1 MSKEKGPELLEKYID
16 RVRRG
21 IKSKKTERREK
32 FKKHAE
38 VLELLTPVEKK
49 TRGHERAGEVYREL
63 LRRKKI
69 GEQLAPGVQAA
80 RRLARQLGVPVKQTD
95 DPLFRSAKQ
104 PEPEPPK
111 ASESMGADDAVF
123 PYQLAQTSL
132 RYKKPITPTRTPT
145 PFPEQARK
153 EISRRIRESR
163 KKGTYDPEKV
173 ALAARKA
180 LESVSVPLSLFNRT
194 AIGQIAFADRMLG
207 TGELVSAPGQ
217 PVESEDAR
225 HADNLKQAFLKLRS
239 KPSRELMGA
248 AREMLEKTGFG
259 LLLQDKSKEEIDR
272 LLLSTAE
279 GIVDDFYD
287 GRYDKEYSEDAKAII
302 NPYLKKL
309 GAYRLASD
317 KTVEDE
323 RRASLEG
330 KSLDRY
336 GVDEEAPSKSGLEKA
351 AVGFLSGGPVGA
363 LGTYLL
369 GTPVARAGEGIAQGV
384 YRSLPTDWTGFQSG
398 FFDRSEDAGSA
409 AFAQALVAEK
419 ERVGK
424 RGKDSLPLN
433 FAKNIG
439 EMVVGL
445 GQLIWETYGLLGD
458 DVPEIVKRSVIAD
471 MRNRGVF
478 RPLTAKEYDLMRSG
492 KRADTVRNMV
502 QAMGASIYN
511 TATNPVKA
519 FESDPLFTLMTFTG
533 AARALKMSPVL
544 KSHLQSK
551 MVTAPNKPYVPEAM
565 RGKQVSRYE
574 LITGVLNQVDGAL
587 MFAPVKIAAQAL
599 PGYQLAGPVLQ
610 QVGAAMAPV
619 GSFLKDFLVR
629 PTGPIY
635 RVVNELQA
643 VGDASPVY
651 KEQMAKLRQS
661 TSSDMPLSTIFEK
674 MDEILDPPLKEAYA
688 EVMLRELGLK
698 DAAVSAERA
707 GRSLFETLKAEQ
719 AMRLGDETPAR
730 GPETERGEPFPAPR
744 ATPDAFAPA
753 KKAAEES
760 VVASALREVRRL
772 AETLE
777 ARLKDPNDTFN
788 AARRDRAFEQGLS
801 DLAKED
807 IKVRVDAQAGTLLEK
822 EARLKNELVSYV
834 ESVKQK
840 IQREG
845 GSLEGEFTQALNA
858 AAEQKGWPE
867 VLRMLKGG
875 DDPLG
880 GSFARSVAKRRGQK
894 VLNLEDPPA
903 SVPGQ
908 EPPVATPSPAVVPR
922 DVSPVAPAAPE
933 APVVA
938 PVPDAPAL
946 PTPEAPTPAAP
957 VVATADVAPAPGA
970 ARLADEGYFEDLL
983 RLEDDVD
990 ISRPASE
997 TVPRLEESYNRFVQG
1012 LADTKGDAPHVFV
1025 LEASDATS
1033 GLLQSLK
1040 GTLRDLVIKDLE
1052 PTIKS
1057 ESQRRRMNLGYIEKL
1072 VEKDMGEARAA
1083 LYKEVLDADGNLQFI
1098 EGTQHSKP
1106 GKPRF
1111 DPGRPKVDTEVISQ
1125 SDLPVLI
1132 LEDGQIRAPG
1142 LHTSKYGMRIKRA
1155 TGKVDDGITGER
1167 QAIAHVIAGL
1177 ESGKPFKVAAAS
1189 ADTARYLES
1198 LSVPKGNV
1206 PGGGLGTVMGSD
1218 GLIGALMQ
1226 GRQRALD
1233 AGEAVRGFFLGQ
1245 KQKVSVSPEVEAA
1258 IRNPQT
1264 RAQGLAQLID
1274 DTDVVA
1280 TNIVTRERRLI
1291 LEEEIANSAAG
1302 LQPRAG
1308 QFEGQVTAATDAT
1321 LAGRAPEDFGL
1332 RAATA
1337 EQKKWLGFDEGSNLY
1352 IQPEVQNFIKWDQRW
1367 RAMFGGGA
1375 AGKGL
1380 LKVASSSWK
1389 AMMTAMNPITFAGN
1403 FISNLA
1409 LRAMVDGN
1417 VTPIGLLEAT
1427 GVYNRYKSGALRRQ
1441 ITQARKQ
1448 KNNAL
1453 AEKLELDMAMIKEWE
1468 KAGWGDF
1475 TSVEVRQ
1482 ALGKGVADKFGKWLA
1497 EASDADAA
1505 QAFSRVM
1512 QGTATAADNLLVRT
1526 ASKGLNLWKGALTK
1540 METAYRLSD
1549 VWFKLERGLIV
1560 GRLLD
1565 KGLKT
1570 MGKQKTLT
1578 FDVSPERSMTIYKDI
1593 NGNLRLNNQ
1602 RGRKLS
1608 PKQVSSLLAEAGR
1621 LAGNRLYFDY
1631 SKVSGLN
1638 RLLRE
1643 SGADVFA
1650 SPFYSW
1656 FWKAMWVPGLKEGL
1670 AKHIINGGL
1679 SGIKSTDPNVTKL
1692 IGAGKARQA
1701 RGRLGVVLSSQMAR
1715 QLPESEVDKLRM
1727 LSGYGP
1733 TKDSPFMGLLIKGP
1747 GGMTRFMMNRFEVSG
1762 AQLPFNRLLGKVT
1775 MSLRGKEAAGSMLDG
1790 SIQDFIIEGTPQR
1803 AALDSIIAAKVKGGP
1818 NLDALDRRERTGKY
1832 LRLKRIVDAART
1844 LADPEKRLKI
1854 VEEVRSALPSLG
1866 NTSSD
1871 LAVIFG
1877 LQAGGA
1883 GPLIAETVRSW
1894 GPSSDAILS
1903 PYLIAQLIGMATGS
1917 KMIGDIATKTFK
1929 DGGNVTQAVR
1939 EYAGIRDDSYLRSE
1953 DQFYVQNYV
1962 NKSLDKLAEEWK
1974 NSLRTP
1980 TYTPR
1985 TDKDRA
1991 DLEAIKRRNL
2001 AVSWAVDAEIELL
2014 RMGIKRELES
2024 LGYEPARKKEV
2035 AILPQ
2040 KSTRELDR
2048 EAMRELDE
2056 RWAKRK

>member
-1 MSKEKGPELLEKYID
+1 MSKEKGPELLEKYIG

-38 VLELLTPVEKK
+38 VLELLTPIEEK

-80 RRLARQLGVPVKQTD
+80 RRLARQLGAPVKQTD

-104 PEPEPPK
+104 PVETEEG
-111 ASESMGADDAVF
+111 SSLRFDARTGGVTRGLTSF
-123 PYQLAQTSL
+123 PQTSL

-153 EISRRIRESR
+153 EIARRIREMR

-194 AIGQIAFADRMLG
+194 AIGQAAFADRMLG
-207 TGELVSAPGQ
+207 TGEMASAPGQ

-248 AREMLEKTGFG
+248 AREMLEKRGFG
-259 LLLQDKSKEEIDR
+259 LLLQDKSKEETDR

-336 GVDEEAPSKSGLEKA
+336 GVDEEAPSKGGAGKA

-419 ERVGK
+419 KRVGK

-511 TATNPVKA
+511 TATNPVEA

-544 KSHLQSK
+544 KSHLQKK

-629 PTGPIY
+629 PTSPIY

-674 MDEILDPPLKEAYA
+674 MDELLDPPLKEAYA

-730 GPETERGEPFPAPR
+730 GPETARGEPFPAPR
-744 ATPDAFAPA
+744 ATPDPFAPA

-760 VVASALREVRRL
+760 VVSSALREVRRL

-788 AARRDRAFEQGLS
+788 ATRRDRAFEQGLS
-801 DLAKED
+801 DLVKED

-894 VLNLEDPPA
+894 ALNLEDPPA

-908 EPPVATPSPAVVPR
+908 EPPVATPSPVAVPR
-922 DVSPVAPAAPE
+922 DVSPVAPD
-933 APVVA
+933 VA
-938 PVPDAPAL
+938 PVPDAPSL
-946 PTPEAPTPAAP
+946 PTPETPTPAAP
-957 VVATADVAPAPGA
+957 VAATADVAPTPGA

-990 ISRPASE
+990 VARSTSE
-997 TVPRLEESYNRFVQG
+997 TVPRLEESYNRFVRN
-1012 LADTKGDAPHVFV
+1012 LAETKGDAPHVFV

-1040 GTLRDLVIKDLE
+1040 DTLRDLVIKDLE

-1057 ESQRRRMNLGYIEKL
+1057 ESQRRRMNLEYIEKL
-1072 VEKDMGEARAA
+1072 VEKDMGEARGA

-1098 EGTQHSKP
+1098 EGTGHSKP

-1132 LEDGQIRAPG
+1132 LEDGQVRAPG
-1142 LHTSKYGMRIKRA
+1142 LHTSAYGMRIKRA
-1155 TGKVDDGITGER
+1155 TGKVDEGITGER

-1189 ADTARYLES
+1189 ANTARYLES

-1321 LAGRAPEDFGL
+1321 LAGRSPEDFGL

-1337 EQKKWLGFDEGSNLY
+1337 EQKKWLGFDEASNLY

-1367 RAMFGGGA
+1367 RATFGGGT

-1427 GVYNRYKSGALRRQ
+1427 GVYNRYKSGALQRQ

-1790 SIQDFIIEGTPQR
+1790 SIQDFIIEGSPQR

-1818 NLDALDRRERTGKY
+1818 KLDADDRRDRTGKF

-1894 GPSSDAILS
+1894 GPSSNAILS
-1903 PYLIAQLIGMATGS
+1903 PYLMAQLIGMATGS

-1939 EYAGIRDDSYLRSE
+1939 EYAGIRDDSYLRKE
-1953 DQFYVQNYV
+1953 DQFDVQNYV
-1962 NKSLDKLAEEWK
+1962 NKSLDKLASEWK

-1985 TDKDRA
+1985 TDKDRV

-2001 AVSWAVDAEIELL
+2001 TVDWAVDAEIELL

-2024 LGYEPARKKEV
+2024 LGYEPASKKEV

-2048 EAMRELDE
+2048 EAMRELNE

>member
-1 MSKEKGPELLEKYID
+1 MSNKKGPELLGEYID
-16 RVRRG
+16 RVGRG
-21 IKSKKTERREK
+21 VKSKKARRRK
-32 FKKHAE
+32 RFKKQSE
-38 VLELLTPVEKK
+38 LLELLTPIEEK

-63 LRRKKI
+63 LERKKR

-80 RRLARQLGVPVKQTD
+80 RRLARQLGAPVKQTD

-111 ASESMGADDAVF
+111 ANESMGADDAVF

-207 TGELVSAPGQ
+207 SGELVSAPGQ
-217 PVESEDAR
+217 PVKSEDAR
-225 HADNLKQAFLKLRS
+225 RADNLKEAFLKLRS

-248 AREMLEKTGFG
+248 AREMLEKRGFG
-259 LLLQDKSKEEIDR
+259 LLLQDKSKEETDR

-336 GVDEEAPSKSGLEKA
+336 GVDEKAPSKGGLGKA
-351 AVGFLSGGPVGA
+351 AVGFLSGGPMGA

-369 GTPVARAGEGIAQGV
+369 GTPVARAGEGIARGV
-384 YRSLPTDWTGFQSG
+384 YRSLPTDWTGFQPG

-409 AFAQALVAEK
+409 AFAQALAADKARIE
-419 ERVGK
+419 K

-502 QAMGASIYN
+502 QALGASI
-511 TATNPVKA
+511 TNVAKHPGTA

-533 AARALKMSPVL
+533 AARALKMNPVL
-544 KSHLQSK
+544 KSHLQKK
-551 MVTAPNKPYVPEAM
+551 MVTAPNKPYVPKAM

-599 PGYQLAGPVLQ
+599 PGYQLYGPALQ

-619 GSFLKDFLVR
+619 GKFMTALQNFLIR
-629 PTGPIY
+629 PTGPEY
-635 RVVNELQA
+635 RVTRKLERA
-643 VGDASPVY
+643 EDAKNLY
-651 KEQMAKLRQS
+651 NQQKAKLRES
-661 TSSDMPLSTIFEK
+661 I
-674 MDEILDPPLKEAYA
+674 
-688 EVMLRELGLK
+688 
-698 DAAVSAERA
+698 
-707 GRSLFETLKAEQ
+707 
-719 AMRLGDETPAR
+719 
-730 GPETERGEPFPAPR
+730 GEN
-744 ATPDAFAPA
+744 
-753 KKAAEES
+753 
-760 VVASALREVRRL
+760 ASAADVIKEMDALDTVPKEVLSQEFLNALGYDAVIATVQRTNGSYYDAIKRL
-772 AETLE
+772 AEDGDLLRVPAQDRAALAGTLDLPAQSPPGSPSSYVSFPRQSRMDLSGSASDARPAAPRQDVTVPGRPVFDDATVPGRPAFDDATVPGRPAFDDAPPGPPPLPRPE
-777 ARLKDPNDTFN
+777 APVPPPLPTQGPPPLPAQGPPPLPKPSPVAVPRPPV
-788 AARRDRAFEQGLS
+788 AARVADDAYFQDVMDGASARSVRDEGRLVEFDELYPAYVEALSDQGGGPHAVTVQRSASTEPLLVELRKAQEDMVRKDLMDSIEGALPKLEKKWAEQGLS
-801 DLAKED
+801 RSEIQAK
-807 IKVRVDAQAGTLLEK
+807 R
-822 EARLKNELVSYV
+822 ARYIENRLSNELPARITKDI
-834 ESVKQK
+834 E
-840 IQREG
+840 
-845 GSLEGEFTQALNA
+845 QA
-858 AAEQKGWPE
+858 
-867 VLRMLKGG
+867 
-875 DDPLG
+875 
-880 GSFARSVAKRRGQK
+880 
-894 VLNLEDPPA
+894 
-903 SVPGQ
+903 
-908 EPPVATPSPAVVPR
+908 
-922 DVSPVAPAAPE
+922 
-933 APVVA
+933 
-938 PVPDAPAL
+938 
-946 PTPEAPTPAAP
+946 
-957 VVATADVAPAPGA
+957 
-970 ARLADEGYFEDLL
+970 
-983 RLEDDVD
+983 
-990 ISRPASE
+990 
-997 TVPRLEESYNRFVQG
+997 QG
-1012 LADTKGDAPHVFV
+1012 
-1025 LEASDATS
+1025 
-1033 GLLQSLK
+1033 
-1040 GTLRDLVIKDLE
+1040 
-1052 PTIKS
+1052 
-1057 ESQRRRMNLGYIEKL
+1057 
-1072 VEKDMGEARAA
+1072 A
-1083 LYKEVLDADGNLQFI
+1083 LYKETLDAKGSVQY
-1098 EGTQHSKP
+1098 EGVRGKP
-1106 GKPRF
+1106 GSPKYVK
-1111 DPGRPKVDTEVISQ
+1111 GRPVVNTDVISQ
-1125 SDLPVLI
+1125 SDIPVMVIDEGVL
-1132 LEDGQIRAPG
+1132 RAEPV
-1142 LHTSKYGMRIKRA
+1142 HTSSYGAILDPT
-1155 TGKVDDGITGER
+1155 TGAPR
-1167 QAIAHVIAGL
+1167 QGVNPSRQSIAHVIAGL
-1177 ESGKPFKVAAAS
+1177 ESGKPFQVAASNAE
-1189 ADTARYLES
+1189 TVRYLQS
-1198 LSVPKGNV
+1198 LTPK
-1206 PGGGLGTVMGSD
+1206 PSTPAGGLGAVTSSD
-1218 GLIGALMQ
+1218 GLIGALME
-1226 GRQRALD
+1226 GRRKTAETLERGREFLFGERQRT
-1233 AGEAVRGFFLGQ
+1233 RI
-1245 KQKVSVSPEVEAA
+1245 SPEVEAT
-1258 IRNPQT
+1258 ILNPQT

-1274 DTDVVA
+1274 DTDFVSSQILA
-1280 TNIVTRERRLI
+1280 KERRLM
-1291 LEEEIANSAAG
+1291 LEEEVANSAGAIKG
-1302 LQPRAG
+1302 ENQG
-1308 QFEGQVTAATDAT
+1308 QITAATDAT
-1321 LAGRAPEDFGL
+1321 LAGRSPEDVGL
-1332 RAATA
+1332 RPATA

-1352 IQPEVQNFIKWDQRW
+1352 IQPEVQDFIKFDQRW
-1367 RAMFGGGA
+1367 RGLFGGGV

-1380 LKVASSSWK
+1380 LKMASSSWK

-1403 FISNLA
+1403 LISNLA

-1427 GVYNRYKSGALRRQ
+1427 GVYNRYKSGALQRQ

-1497 EASDADAA
+1497 EASDSDAA
-1505 QAFSRVM
+1505 QAFSKVM

-1593 NGNLRLNNQ
+1593 NGNFRLNNQ

-1643 SGADVFA
+1643 SGMDVFA

-1715 QLPESEVDKLRM
+1715 QLPESEVDKIRM

-1733 TKDSPFMGLLIKGP
+1733 TKDAPFMGLLTKGP

-1762 AQLPFNRLLGKVT
+1762 AQIPLFRLLGKAT
-1775 MSLRGKEAAGSMLDG
+1775 MSLRGKEAAGSSLDG
-1790 SIQDFIIEGTPQR
+1790 SIQDFITEGSPQR
-1803 AALDSIIAAKVKGGP
+1803 AALDSIVAARVKSGP
-1818 NLDALDRRERTGKY
+1818 SGLTERDRRDRTPKF
-1832 LRLKRIVDAART
+1832 LRLERIVDAART

-1866 NTSSD
+1866 NKASD

-1877 LQAGGA
+1877 LQMGGA
-1883 GPLIAETVRSW
+1883 GPLIAETVKSW
-1894 GPSSDAILS
+1894 GPSADDLS
-1903 PYLIAQLIGMATGS
+1903 PYIIAQLVGMATGS
-1917 KMIGDIATKTFK
+1917 KMVGDIATKTFK

-1939 EYAGIRDDSYLRSE
+1939 EYIGIRDDSYLRKK
-1953 DQFYVQNYV
+1953 DQIDVQNYV
-1962 NKSLDKLAEEWK
+1962 NKSLNKLASEWK
-1974 NSLRTP
+1974 KSLQTTP
-1980 TYTPR
+1980 YTPR
-1985 TDKDRA
+1985 TDKDRV

-2001 AVSWAVDAEIELL
+2001 AVGWAVDAEIELL

-2024 LGYEPARKKEV
+2024 LGYEPASKKEV

-2048 EAMRELDE
+2048 EAMRELNE